1 MPSTKIH
8 KCSWSKFLI
17 VTSKSR
23 RKIEQNPFPR
33 ESVGGWRKDEFQ
45 WMSLAL
51 VGEWWQQHHPV
62 TKRDT
67 SYLSR
72 NVLSLH
78 TSSFTAVPSPV
89 WEGHGGMV
97 LNRMC
102 VVGKVNKELTNP
114 GSPRRK
120 AVKTECVC
128 VCVILA
134 QQQPQEEES
143 NHHFINN
150 TSNTVNAVFHPH
162 RQVPASTQCCFH
174 PHRQV
179 PASTQCCFHLHRVT
193 LSLFAVLFCIL
204 FYFLNFTSLVTAES
218 LTSNRILC
226 LY

>member
-1 MPSTKIH
+1 M
-8 KCSWSKFLI
+8 
-17 VTSKSR
+17 
-23 RKIEQNPFPR
+23 
-33 ESVGGWRKDEFQ
+33 
-45 WMSLAL
+45 
-51 VGEWWQQHHPV
+51 
-62 TKRDT
+62 
-67 SYLSR
+67 
-72 NVLSLH
+72 
-78 TSSFTAVPSPV
+78 
-89 WEGHGGMV
+89 
-97 LNRMC
+97 
-102 VVGKVNKELTNP
+102 GKVNKELTNP

-174 PHRQV
+174 
-179 PASTQCCFHLHRVT
+179 LHRVT